1 MGGKGKGGGS
11 KDILGLLCKRFKR
24 LLYLPISA
32 DQ

>member
-11 KDILGLLCKRFKR
+11 KDILALLYKRFKR
-24 LLYLPISA
+24 QLYLPISA